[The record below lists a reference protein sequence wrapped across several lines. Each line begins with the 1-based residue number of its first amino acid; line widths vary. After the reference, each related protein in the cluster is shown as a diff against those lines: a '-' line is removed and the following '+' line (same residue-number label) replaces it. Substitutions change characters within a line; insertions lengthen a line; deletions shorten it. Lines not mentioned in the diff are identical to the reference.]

1 LFFINYQATEI
12 ETYTNTVE
20 QLGDNDYIDVEQF
33 WTSNAML
40 LENLICVA
48 RKYLCVPATSS
59 PVERLFSYSGYIF
72 RPHRQRL
79 TTNKLEKLTMLKTM
93 KFVDNEININSKIV
107 QHEDLD

>member
-1 LFFINYQATEI
+1 
-12 ETYTNTVE
+12 
-20 QLGDNDYIDVEQF
+20 LGDNDYIDVEQF

-40 LENLICVA
+40 FENLIGVA

-79 TTNKLEKLTMLKTM
+79 TTKKLEKLTMLKTM
-93 KFVDNEININSKIV
+93 KFVQSESTINTSIA

>member
-1 LFFINYQATEI
+1 MLKNLSYANQHKEMKKIQVVSKNCS
-12 ETYTNTVE
+12 
-20 QLGDNDYIDVEQF
+20 
-33 WTSNAML
+33 SNAML